1 MKENWRL
8 SPNRILKPEEVQ
20 MVWQKPESHIVS
32 DIERRV
38 TKAVYQQWQN
48 PEMKLT
54 NILLEGDAGTGKTQ
68 IAKALSANFGLPYTK
83 VTCFADMDK
92 SDILGSILPL
102 IDDDNN
108 ELPSTNVSYAYYPS
122 EIVRAYENGWLL
134 EIQEPTVIR
143 DASVLMALNSALEL
157 DGSLNLPTKTIKRH
171 PDFMV
176 VITTN
181 RGYNGCR
188 PLNEALRDRVQHSEK
203 MDLPEV
209 KIMVSRA
216 LAKTDLKDEALLTLM
231 AETIQLLD
239 QTARANAIKGVAGM
253 RYYLYWAQAVA
264 FGEAVKES
272 LYQKVLYKISTD
284 SEDLM
289 LLEKALIHSGKF
301 QALEAL
307 FEEAMSLGK
316 RQSDTL
322 EIQMDT
328 DGHFESSQVINEE
341 EAVKLVKTS
350 DSKGASD
357 ASVDSQ
363 ALTTQSQ
370 ENSNDG
376 SAFYHEL
383 EKSEDEVLV
392 EKSFRKA
399 LNQEA
404 RELQKTTSHADV
416 KMIIH
421 RPQPEREDVD
431 AYIALKNEL
440 NQVISTLKRQSQS
453 VLSYEIKSVMEKG
466 KRFGQQ
472 FNPQKIAY
480 NDFMV
485 FNRKGEPSE
494 KPSLAVGLRIDE
506 SASMATFGRIEAAR
520 LTALALYEF
529 CLNSDIPIWIYGD
542 TADKSRLEQM
552 SIRAY
557 VDPESSDKGQKYS
570 LMQMKG
576 RSNNRD
582 GLALAVLASR
592 LEKSSAQYKLIISI
606 SDGQPKALP
615 DYGGAFA
622 NEDVK
627 QVIKAYNR
635 KGIQFVAAAIGQD
648 QDMIAELYGRD
659 NTLKIDDPKQLAVQL
674 IRLIARHLQA

>member
-1 MKENWRL
+1 MKEDWRL
-8 SPNRILKPEEVQ
+8 SPKRILSAEEAQ
-20 MVWQKPESHIVS
+20 MVWKKPESHIVS
-32 DIERRV
+32 DIERRI
-38 TKAVYQQWQN
+38 TKAVYHHWHSS
-48 PEMKLT
+48 EMKLT

-68 IAKALSANFGLPYTK
+68 ITKALSANFGLPYTK

-102 IDDDNN
+102 IDDENSDLSVANI
-108 ELPSTNVSYAYYPS
+108 SYAYYPS

-143 DASVLMALNSALEL
+143 EASVLMALNSALEQ

-188 PLNEALRDRVQHSEK
+188 PLNEALRDRVQHTEK
-203 MDLPEV
+203 MDLPDV
-209 KIMVSRA
+209 AIMISRA
-216 LAKTDLKDEALLTLM
+216 LAMTALKDEVLLTLM
-231 AETIQLLD
+231 AESIQLLD
-239 QTARANAIKGVAGM
+239 QTAKANAIKGVAGM
-253 RYYLYWAQAVA
+253 RSYLYWAQAVA
-264 FGEAVKES
+264 YGDRVKES

-284 SEDLM
+284 TEDLL
-289 LLEKALIHSGKF
+289 LLEKALEDSGHLK
-301 QALEAL
+301 AIEAHL
-307 FEEAMSLGK
+307 QEAMSLGK
-316 RQSDTL
+316 RLSDTL

-328 DGHFESSQVINEE
+328 DGHFESSKVLNEE
-341 EAVKLVKTS
+341 EAVKLVKAN
-350 DSKGASD
+350 DSQGVSD

-370 ENSNDG
+370 DSSNEG

-383 EKSEDEVLV
+383 EKNESECAM
-392 EKSFRKA
+392 EKSFRKT
-399 LNQEA
+399 LNQAA
-404 RELQKTTSHADV
+404 RTLQKETNHADV
-416 KMIIH
+416 KLIIH
-421 RPQPEREDVD
+421 RPQPERDDVD
-431 AYIALKNEL
+431 AYLALKKEL
-440 NQVISTLKRQSQS
+440 NQVINTLERQSQS
-453 VLSYEIKSVMEKG
+453 VLDYEIKSIIEKG
-466 KRFGQQ
+466 KRYGQQ

-494 KPSLAVGLRIDE
+494 KPSLALGLRIDE
-506 SASMATFGRIEAAR
+506 SASMATFGRIEAAK
-520 LTALALYEF
+520 LTAVALYEF
-529 CLNSDIPIWIYGD
+529 CKSLAIPLWIYGD

-557 VDPESSDKGQKYS
+557 VDPNSNDKGQKYS

-582 GLALAVLASR
+582 GLALEVLASR
-592 LEKSSAQYKLIISI
+592 LLESSAQTKLIISI

-615 DYGGAFA
+615 DYAGTYA

-635 KGIQFVAAAIGQD
+635 KGVQFIAAALGQD
-648 QDMIAELYGRD
+648 QDAISDLYGKE

-674 IRLIARHLQA
+674 MRLIARHLQV